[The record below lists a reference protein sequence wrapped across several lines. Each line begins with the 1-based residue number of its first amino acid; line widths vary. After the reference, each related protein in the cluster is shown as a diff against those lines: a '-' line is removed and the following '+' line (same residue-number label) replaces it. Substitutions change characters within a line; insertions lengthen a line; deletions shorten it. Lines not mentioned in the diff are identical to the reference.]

1 MEHQLSDAGEGAIP
15 VRAGLLLASVRVAS
29 RHIVSWGTGSSRSSS
44 MQRASRRVVRPQPGT
59 AARKRKTRASGQ
71 SWTRALGGEA
81 WAGGGGR
88 AARREEAVA
97 GRMTHGDGGR
107 WVANLDER
115 RRAFQSR

>member
-1 MEHQLSDAGEGAIP
+1 MEHQMSDAGEGAIP

-29 RHIVSWGTGSSRSSS
+29 SRRIVSWGTGSSRSSS

-81 WAGGGGR
+81 WAGEAGAQR
-88 AARREEAVA
+88 A
-97 GRMTHGDGGR
+97 
-107 WVANLDER
+107 ER
-115 RRAFQSR
+115 RQWRDG

>member
-29 RHIVSWGTGSSRSSS
+29 CRGVSTGK
-44 MQRASRRVVRPQPGT
+44 QPVVFHATCVASRRTTT
-59 AARKRKTRASGQ
+59 ARNGSTKAENECVGAELDESSG
-71 SWTRALGGEA
+71 RGGLG
-81 WAGGGGR
+81 GGGGR